1 MEPEKFLII
10 LYNNI
15 NSKPKGEVMSNFINP
30 HDPRHKELEK
40 ALGIKP
46 KKEKKM
52 SGAEKKAE
60 KKKMAEALKAGKIY
74 IPPDFDPRQY

>member
-1 MEPEKFLII
+1 MKPEKFLII

-15 NSKPKGEVMSNFINP
+15 NRKQKGEVMSNFINP

-52 SGAEKKAE
+52 SGAEKRKLKKAF
-60 KKKMAEALKAGKIY
+60 LAGEIVL
-74 IPPDFDPRQY
+74 PPDFDPRRY